1 MTPLDRLYLSRA
13 VELARR
19 ALGDTSPNPPVGA
32 VIVRDGR
39 VLGEG
44 FHHRAG
50 DPHAETEAMRA
61 AGDVRG
67 ATMYVS
73 LEPCNHVGRTPAC
86 AQTLVDAGIAR
97 VVVGIEDPNPKTA
110 GGGIA
115 RLRAAGIVVE
125 IAHDAGAQATIDI
138 FTRSVR
144 LTRPYLALKL
154 AMSLD
159 GYITSK
165 PGVQEWLTCEEER
178 AYVRELRIGHD
189 AVMVGAGTVRVDD
202 AQLTVR
208 PPHARRQPFRR
219 IVACESGAVEP
230 ASRIFDEVE
239 GYDRSIVLAPAGAR
253 ATFAPLEGRAE
264 VVYVGDAEA
273 TTLDLSA
280 AMRAL
285 RERGISSILCE
296 GGPTLGARLLAEG
309 LVDRLYWAIAPR
321 LLSNPDAV
329 PVLAGAHLAAIRRE
343 LRFERSERV
352 GDDVVVTGVFDD
364 V

>member
-1 MTPLDRLYLSRA
+1 VDRLYLSRA

-50 DPHAETEAMRA
+50 DQHAETEALRA

-86 AQTLVDAGIAR
+86 APALVDAGIAR
-97 VVVGIEDPNPKTA
+97 VVIGVEDPNPKTA

-115 RLRAAGIVVE
+115 RLRAAGIAVE
-125 IAHDAGAQATIDI
+125 VAHDAGAQATIDI
-138 FTRSVR
+138 FTRAIR
-144 LTRPYLALKL
+144 MERPYLALKL

-165 PGVQEWLTCEEER
+165 PGVQEWLTGEEER
-178 AYVRELRIGHD
+178 AYVRELRIAHD

-208 PPHARRQPFRR
+208 PAHARRQPYRR
-219 IVACESGAVEP
+219 IVVCERDIVDPS
-230 ASRIFDEVE
+230 SRIFDEVE
-239 GYDRSIVLAPAGAR
+239 GYDRSIVLAPSGMR
-253 ATFAPLEGRAE
+253 AAFAPLEARAD
-264 VVYVGDAEA
+264 VTYVGNASA
-273 TTLDLSA
+273 TTLDLVGA
-280 AMRAL
+280 LRAL
-285 RERGISSILCE
+285 RERGIFSILCE
-296 GGPTLGARLLAEG
+296 GGPTLGARLIAQG
-309 LVDRLYWAIAPR
+309 LVDRVYWAIAPR
-321 LLSNPDAV
+321 LLANPQAV
-329 PVLAGAHLAAIRRE
+329 PVLAGTDLATLGRE

-352 GDDVVVTGVFDD
+352 GDDVIVTGVFTD